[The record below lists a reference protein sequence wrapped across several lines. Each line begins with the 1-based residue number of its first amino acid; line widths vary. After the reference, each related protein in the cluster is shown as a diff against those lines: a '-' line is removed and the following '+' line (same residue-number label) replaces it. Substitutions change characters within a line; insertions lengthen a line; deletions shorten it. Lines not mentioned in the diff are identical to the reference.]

1 MRREELEAAG
11 IDVEDAL
18 ARVLGNEALLEQLLQ
33 IYARDASVTD
43 LARAVEADDVEGA
56 RAAAHALK
64 GVAANL
70 SMTALSDLAAR
81 MLELLHAGD
90 LAGARGLMEQV
101 RAAHGRVLAAIAA
114 DAGAG
119 GARAGGQTAPGA

>member
-11 IDVEDAL
+11 VDVEDAL

-33 IYARDASVTD
+33 VYARDTSVTE
-43 LARAVEADDVEGA
+43 LARAVEAGDVKGA

-114 DAGAG
+114 DA
-119 GARAGGQTAPGA
+119 

>member
-11 IDVEDAL
+11 VDVEDAL

-33 IYARDASVTD
+33 VYARDASVAD
-43 LARAVEADDVEGA
+43 LARAVEAGDAQGA

-90 LAGARGLMEQV
+90 LAGARSLMEQV
-101 RAAHGRVLAAIAA
+101 RAAHERVLAAIAA

-119 GARAGGQTAPGA
+119 GARTGGQTAPGA